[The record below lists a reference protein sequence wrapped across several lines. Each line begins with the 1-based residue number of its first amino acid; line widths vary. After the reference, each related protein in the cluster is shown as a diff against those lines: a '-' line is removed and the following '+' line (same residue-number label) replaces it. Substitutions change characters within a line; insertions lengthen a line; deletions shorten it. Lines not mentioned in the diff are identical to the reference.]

1 MKYLTMTF
9 LLMSFSVFAQD
20 KEGDLQLPVSDI
32 SQIEKQE
39 DVPPTIDEIEME
51 QEEPEEAQS
60 KNVESKTHDTS
71 KAKSRNSF

>member
-39 DVPPTIDEIEME
+39 EVPPTIDEVEME
-51 QEEPEEAQS
+51 QEDTETET
-60 KNVESKTHDTS
+60 KKVESKTHDTS
-71 KAKSRNSF
+71 KAKSRSSF

>member
-39 DVPPTIDEIEME
+39 EVPPSLDEVEME
-51 QEEPEEAQS
+51 QEEPEKETKKAG
-60 KNVESKTHDTS
+60 SKTHDTS
-71 KAKSRNSF
+71 KGKSRNSF